1 MKTLAIYRP
10 KAQYKPAPMY
20 PNAATRRETV
30 NKLLDRLLI
39 GAMAVAAVAVLL
51 FFVTLA

>member
-10 KAQYKPAPMY
+10 KAQYEPAPLY